1 MDYLCRQATEG
12 AAMLPF
18 AKPIPRCA
26 KLWLALAFMLAA
38 CACGPKAHAQAK
50 QTSAPPAPASLFAW
64 GETTHVAD
72 AGWGRMIHLHGVR
85 WLCMDSLYPRPN
97 SILQIQIS
105 TDNARTWTLV
115 AAVAEPGRN
124 LDNGNLAL
132 MPDNTLRL
140 TCRSV
145 VDENSRTAGAVRS
158 YHLPVY
164 QSKDGGKTWTFLSQ
178 VDTSEPPLQ
187 GLGQPSVGLWEP
199 FLFLLPSGKVA
210 CAYANEKHARERPAF
225 SQTVAERVSPDG
237 GKTWGREITL
247 AAQPGGGRQRP
258 GMPVVARM
266 VNGRYIAV
274 YEIIGIGNG
283 DVHYKTSP
291 DGKTWAGG
299 IGTPIAGQH
308 QGPWVAS
315 LQSGRLLVTSC
326 ENQVSYS
333 DDLGATWH
341 LASSPPFP
349 IGHNLSWPA
358 IYQTGPD
365 EVAVM
370 TTWHGVNLRR
380 GRILPLPRVPT
391 ASLQAMGYNSSKM
404 MNKSGMWR

>member
-1 MDYLCRQATEG
+1 
-12 AAMLPF
+12 MLPF

-38 CACGPKAHAQAK
+38 CACGPKTRAQAQ
-50 QTSAPPAPASLFAW
+50 QTCAQAAPAGPFAW
-64 GETTHVAD
+64 RETTHVVN
-72 AGWGRMIHLHGVR
+72 AGWGRMLHLHGAR
-85 WLCMDSLYPRPN
+85 WLCVDNLYPRTG
-97 SILQIQIS
+97 SLLQIQIS
-105 TDNARTWTLV
+105 TDNARTWIPLATI
-115 AAVAEPGRN
+115 AEPGRN
-124 LDNGNLAL
+124 LDNGSLVL

-140 TCRSV
+140 TGRSV
-145 VDENSRTAGAVRS
+145 VSAINDRGEAVRS

-164 QSKDGGKTWTFLSQ
+164 QSRNGGKTWVFLSQ
-178 VDTSEPPLQ
+178 VDTSEPLLQ
-187 GLGQPSVGLWEP
+187 GPGQPSVGLWEP

-210 CAYANEKHARERPAF
+210 CAYASEKHTQERPAF

-247 AAQPGGGRQRP
+247 AAQPGGGGQRP
-258 GMPVVARM
+258 GMPVIARM

-274 YEIIGIGNG
+274 YEIIGIGEG

-291 DGKTWAGG
+291 DGKTWARG

-308 QGPWVAS
+308 QGPWVVS

-326 ENQVSYS
+326 ENQMSYS

-341 LASSPPFP
+341 LASPPPFP

-358 IYQTGPD
+358 IYQTGLD

-380 GRILPLPRVPT
+380 GHVLPLPRVPT
-391 ASLQAMGYNSSKM
+391 AALRAMG
-404 MNKSGMWR
+404 R

>member
-1 MDYLCRQATEG
+1 
-12 AAMLPF
+12 MLPF

-26 KLWLALAFMLAA
+26 KLWLVLAFMLAA
-38 CACGPKAHAQAK
+38 CACGPQTRAQAQQTCAHA
-50 QTSAPPAPASLFAW
+50 APVGPFAW

-72 AGWGRMIHLHGVR
+72 AGWGRMLHLHGAR
-85 WLCMDSLYPRPN
+85 WLCVDNLYPRPS
-97 SILQIQIS
+97 SILQIQMS
-105 TDNARTWTLV
+105 TDNARTWTPL
-115 AAVAEPGRN
+115 ATVAEPGRN
-124 LDNGNLAL
+124 LDNGDLVL

-140 TCRSV
+140 IGRSV
-145 VDENSRTAGAVRS
+145 VSTTNDQGEAVRS

-164 QSKDGGKTWTFLSQ
+164 QSRDGGKTWTFLSQ
-178 VDTSEPPLQ
+178 VDTSEPPPPVR
-187 GLGQPSVGLWEP
+187 GQPSVGLWEP

-210 CAYANEKHARERPAF
+210 CAYASEKHAQERLAF
-225 SQTVAERVSPDG
+225 SQTVAERVSEDG

-247 AAQPGGGRQRP
+247 AAQPGGGGQRP

-266 VNGRYIAV
+266 VNGRYMAV
-274 YEIIGIGNG
+274 YEVIGLGDG
-283 DVHYKTSP
+283 DVHYKTSS
-291 DGKTWAGG
+291 DGKTWTGG
-299 IGTPIAGQH
+299 IGMPIAGQH

-315 LQSGRLLVTSC
+315 LQSGRLVVTSC

-341 LASSPPFP
+341 LASPPFP

-365 EVAVM
+365 GIAVM
-370 TTWHGVNLRR
+370 TTWHGINLRR

-391 ASLQAMGYNSSKM
+391 AALRVTK
-404 MNKSGMWR
+404 R

>member
-38 CACGPKAHAQAK
+38 CACGPKTRAQAQ
-50 QTSAPPAPASLFAW
+50 QTCVQAAPAGPFAW

-72 AGWGRMIHLHGVR
+72 AGWGRMIHLHGAR
-85 WLCMDSLYPRPN
+85 WLCVDNLYPRPN
-97 SILQIQIS
+97 SLLQIQIS
-105 TDNARTWTLV
+105 ADNACTWTPL
-115 AAVAEPGRN
+115 ATVAEPGRN

-132 MPDNTLRL
+132 MPNDTLLL
-140 TCRSV
+140 TGRSV
-145 VDENSRTAGAVRS
+145 VSATNSRGEAVRS

-164 QSKDGGKTWTFLSQ
+164 QSRDGGKTWTFLSQ
-178 VDTSEPPLQ
+178 IDTSEPPPHLP
-187 GLGQPSVGLWEP
+187 GGPSVGLWEP

-210 CAYANEKHARERPAF
+210 CAYANEKHAQERPAF

-247 AAQPGGGRQRP
+247 AAQPGGGGQRP

-266 VNGRYIAV
+266 VNGKYIAV
-274 YEIIGIGNG
+274 YEIIGIGEG
-283 DVHYKTSP
+283 DVYYKTSA
-291 DGKTWAGG
+291 DGKTWARG

-308 QGPWVAS
+308 QEPWVAS

-326 ENQVSYS
+326 ENQVCYS
-333 DDLGATWH
+333 DDLGATWL
-341 LASSPPFP
+341 LASPPPFP

-365 EVAVM
+365 EIAAMV
-370 TTWHGVNLRR
+370 TWHGVNLRR
-380 GRILPLPRVPT
+380 GHVLPLPRVPT
-391 ASLQAMGYNSSKM
+391 AALRAAK
-404 MNKSGMWR
+404 R